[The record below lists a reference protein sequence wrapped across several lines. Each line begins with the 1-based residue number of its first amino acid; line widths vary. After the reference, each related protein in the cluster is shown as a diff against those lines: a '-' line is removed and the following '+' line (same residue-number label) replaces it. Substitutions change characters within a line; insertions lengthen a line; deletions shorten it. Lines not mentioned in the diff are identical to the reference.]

1 MAPERLTEAQQCAT
15 TDAFNTFRFGSA
27 HADGFNMAF
36 CDGSVHIILYNI
48 DPPVHAML
56 SNRLDGQTIDASQYV
71 Q

>member
-1 MAPERLTEAQQCAT
+1 
-15 TDAFNTFRFGSA
+15 
-27 HADGFNMAF
+27 MAF